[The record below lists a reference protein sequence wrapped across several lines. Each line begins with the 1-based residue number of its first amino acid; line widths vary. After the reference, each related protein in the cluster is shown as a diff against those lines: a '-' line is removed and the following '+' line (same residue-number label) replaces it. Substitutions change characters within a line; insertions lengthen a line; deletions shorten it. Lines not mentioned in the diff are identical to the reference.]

1 MAASLEEEEVRVYS
15 VVVFSATCCSRGAVG
30 LICYRIA
37 FVVQRAVDRLDKVL
51 LSIKRSHFGV
61 SNVLVVLVGR

>member
-15 VVVFSATCCSRGAVG
+15 VVVFSATCCCRGAVG

-51 LSIKRSHFGV
+51 LSIKRSHP
-61 SNVLVVLVGR
+61 SVVCVVVILIRR